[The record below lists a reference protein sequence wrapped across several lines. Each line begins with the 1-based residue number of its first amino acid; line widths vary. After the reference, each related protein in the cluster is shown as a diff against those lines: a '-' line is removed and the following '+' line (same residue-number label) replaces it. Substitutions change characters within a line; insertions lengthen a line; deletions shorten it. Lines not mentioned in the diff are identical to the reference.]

1 MCCKSWGHKESDMTE
16 RLSNNCLLVEEG
28 HLKHA
33 FAMESNA
40 VSVGIEY
47 FSEYIQLSVE
57 EELGKKIPRTH
68 DL

>member
-1 MCCKSWGHKESDMTE
+1 M
-16 RLSNNCLLVEEG
+16 VQEG
-28 HLKHA
+28 HLKYA

-40 VSVGIEY
+40 GSVGIEY